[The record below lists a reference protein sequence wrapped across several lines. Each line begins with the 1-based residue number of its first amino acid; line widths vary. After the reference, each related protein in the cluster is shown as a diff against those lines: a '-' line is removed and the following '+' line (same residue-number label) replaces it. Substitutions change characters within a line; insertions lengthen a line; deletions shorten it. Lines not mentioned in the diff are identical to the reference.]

1 MPAFSRAAILVE
13 QDGLLLRESY
23 RESPRA
29 LRNAAHSRLPR
40 LEGLLAEHPQARDEF
55 RKLR

>member
-1 MPAFSRAAILVE
+1 VQAATLAAVLVE
-13 QDGLLLRESY
+13 QQSALLRESY
-23 RESPRA
+23 REAPRE

-40 LEGLLAEHPQARDEF
+40 LEKLLVEHPQARDEF